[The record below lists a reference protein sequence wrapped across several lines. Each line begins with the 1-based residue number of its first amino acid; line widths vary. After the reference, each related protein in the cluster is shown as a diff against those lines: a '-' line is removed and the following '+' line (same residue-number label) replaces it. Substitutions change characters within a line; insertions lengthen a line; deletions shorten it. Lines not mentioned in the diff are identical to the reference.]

1 MCLILLFPAENWIN
15 LTLNIEYATTNV
27 FSETSLETWICLQ
40 KNHLNGGCDLE
51 TEALGLNFGWGLYY
65 KGGKRTFKAQWEVRK
80 KENQTW
86 FDKQIGTQNVVN
98 SDHRYFKAMISVV
111 NPTFMLQ

>member
-1 MCLILLFPAENWIN
+1 

-51 TEALGLNFGWGLYY
+51 TEALGLNFGW
-65 KGGKRTFKAQWEVRK
+65 
-80 KENQTW
+80 
-86 FDKQIGTQNVVN
+86 
-98 SDHRYFKAMISVV
+98 
-111 NPTFMLQ
+111 